1 MSPEAPRLE
10 TPCQVKSGTV
20 VSHDATRPCRDNTR
34 RPGCGTPVA
43 TAPPRTVSRVQ
54 ACVATNRDILLRP
67 GLGEGRNTVL
77 KRGRCA
83 SLLCGAVR
91 DRSSS
96 PLSQIG
102 G

>member
-1 MSPEAPRLE
+1 MPGGVWHRRVARCDSTVPRQYPSPVR
-10 TPCQVKSGTV
+10 
-20 VSHDATRPCRDNTR
+20 
-34 RPGCGTPVA
+34 GCGTPVA

-54 ACVATNRDILLRP
+54 ARVATNRDILLRP
-67 GLGEGRNTVL
+67 GLGEGHNNVL

-91 DRSSS
+91 HRSSS
-96 PLSQIG
+96 SLSQAG